1 MRRFLIVS
9 ILFVFASCIKSPSTT
24 DANIKNSTIMN
35 GSVVKK
41 GAPVSASIV
50 AIYNTDYNS
59 ICTGT
64 LISNNVVLTAAH
76 CVPEKASHVKI
87 VFSNNVDYMLNTN
100 EQDVLKKY
108 VLRATDFKVS
118 KTWDPEN
125 ETIEHNTGDIAL
137 IKFKGTIPS
146 EFKVAKILED
156 DSFIKNG
163 TKITIAGF
171 GVDFVDASKEVN
183 PKKYKNLD
191 SAVSNGEVI
200 CEDKIKGNYINCFE
214 VEKTG
219 DGILRQAEAPLKYFI
234 ETEFH
239 LNETVSGT
247 CNGDS
252 GGPAFIKVKGEFFL
266 LGVTSRGTELCDEV
280 GVYTNAVYYK
290 TWIAD
295 TIKLLK

>member
-1 MRRFLIVS
+1 MRRYLIVS
-9 ILFVFASCIKSPSTT
+9 ILFVFASCIKSPSDTT
-24 DANIKNSTIMN
+24 ANIKNSSIMN
-35 GSVVKK
+35 GTEVKT
-41 GAPVSASIV
+41 GTPIAASIV
-50 AIYNTDYNS
+50 AIYNKSYES

-64 LISNNVVLTAAH
+64 LIANNVVLTAAH

-87 VFSNNVDYMLNTN
+87 VFSNNVDYMINAK

-108 VLRATDFKVS
+108 VLSATDFKVS
-118 KTWDPEN
+118 STWDPEN

-137 IKFKGTIPS
+137 IKFRGTIPS
-146 EFKVAKILED
+146 GYKVATMLED
-156 DSFIKNG
+156 DSLIKNG
-163 TKITIAGF
+163 AKVTIAGF
-171 GVDFVDASKEVN
+171 GVNYVDASKEIN

-200 CEDKIKGNYINCFE
+200 CEDKIKGKYINCFE

-219 DGILRQAEAPLKYFI
+219 DGILRQAEAPLKYFL

-252 GGPAFIKVKGEFFL
+252 GGPAFIKIKGQFFL

-290 TWIAD
+290 DWIAD